1 MRYFLLMITVVT
13 LLGADKR
20 QHLAAPKLSAECA
33 KVRGLVLPNSSEA
46 SIRTIPWRTSI
57 LQGFVQAQK
66 NDKPVMFYL
75 MNGHPLGCT

>member
-1 MRYFLLMITVVT
+1 
-13 LLGADKR
+13 
-20 QHLAAPKLSAECA
+20 
-33 KVRGLVLPNSSEA
+33 
-46 SIRTIPWRTSI
+46 